1 MQSPSVRL
9 ARIAEEERRLA
20 EELRDAEQLKEELRT
35 NPALRRKMQPKALQ
49 ELDIRRDFAF
59 REMQDDEHH
68 HICGLGSISRQIAA
82 HKLFWKWRE
91 QALLELRHL
100 RQTERLDE
108 DDGWIFTMLENPAD
122 TATILPITTPGA
134 FALQQQQ
141 HAPER
146 LPWFR
151 SGAGGTASPVGWP
164 PGKRFSLREMSQ
176 NGCKPE
182 HYGWLKESVEFRLT
196 KDQSCRDRTTQRPW
210 PQLASLF
217 WTDGSAASRTGKDD
231 DRL

>member
-1 MQSPSVRL
+1 MSVRL

-35 NPALRRKMQPKALQ
+35 NPALRRKMQPIALQ
-49 ELDIRRDFAF
+49 ELESQRDFAF
-59 REMQDDEHH
+59 QQIQDGLRRS
-68 HICGLGSISRQIAA
+68 ICHQGSLSQQIAS

-91 QALLELRHL
+91 QALRELRHL

-108 DDGWIFTMLENPAD
+108 DDRWIFTMLENRAD
-122 TATILPITTPGA
+122 TATILPITTLDA

-141 HAPER
+141 HAPEP
-146 LPWFR
+146 LPWFHF
-151 SGAGGTASPVGWP
+151 GAGGTASPVGWP

-182 HYGWLKESVEFRLT
+182 HYRWLKESVEIRLF
-196 KDQSCRDRTTQRPW
+196 KDQSCRDRTTQRSW
-210 PQLASLF
+210 PRLASLF
-217 WTDGSAASRTGKDD
+217 WVDGSAASRTGKDD